1 MHRRKLSPK
10 KLSKFIIGVI
20 ALAMKLI
27 IDGSK
32 FSKTI

>member
-1 MHRRKLSPK
+1 MHNQQLSPK

-27 IDGSK
+27 LDGSK
-32 FSKTI
+32 FSKAI

>member
-1 MHRRKLSPK
+1 MHNWQLSPK
-10 KLSKFIIGVI
+10 KLSKFIVGVI
-20 ALAMKLI
+20 ALAVELI

>member
-1 MHRRKLSPK
+1 MHNWQLSPK
-10 KLSKFIIGVI
+10 KLSKFTIAVI